1 MSRIGRMPVPVPE
14 DVTVRVEGRTVH
26 VEGPKGKL
34 SWTHRPELSVAYDAS
49 ARTVVVA
56 RADDERQTRS
66 LHGTTRS
73 IIANMVLGCRE
84 GFERKLEVYGVGY
97 GVQVQ
102 DDRVLLNLGYAHP
115 RSFRIPSGLS
125 VTIEVAQ
132 ARGDTEPARFTVS
145 GPDKQAVG
153 ELAAELRRARPPE
166 PYKGKGVRYAGEY
179 VRRKVGKA
187 FAGAGAGT
195 A

>member
-1 MSRIGRMPVPVPE
+1 MSRIGQKPIPVLDGVK
-14 DVTVRVEGRTVH
+14 VRLEGRTVH

-34 SWTHRPELSVAYDAS
+34 SWEHRPEVSVRVDDDG
-49 ARTVVVA
+49 RTIVVSRRDDGRLT
-56 RADDERQTRS
+56 RA

-73 IIANMVLGCRE
+73 LIANMVQGCHS
-84 GFERKLEVYGVGY
+84 GYERKLEVYGVGY
-97 GVQVQ
+97 GAQVQ
-102 DDRVLLNLGYAHP
+102 GNRVSVSVGYAQP
-115 RSFRIPSGLS
+115 RQFEIPAGLA
-125 VTIEVAQ
+125 VTVQTPQ

-145 GPDKQAVG
+145 GADKQAVG
-153 ELAAELRRARPPE
+153 EFAARLRRVRPPE